1 MESSCQKRAGE
12 IASDI
17 SIILV
22 TAAQL
27 IFFTRFHKYIA
38 WYARE
43 ADASVTRISLLT
55 DDYFTWLPI
64 PIIASVI
71 VIIATTVTII
81 YDSYWFRQVAWM
93 MFSIIGIVVV
103 VSLVTIFPFD
113 FSVIPNATAADV
125 APTLL
130 TAFLIFMA
138 VFYGTTALIP
148 LVKLTRYAARQQT
161 SMTQSE

>member
-38 WYARE
+38 WYTRE
-43 ADASVTRISLLT
+43 TKSVTRISLLT

-64 PIIASVI
+64 PIIASIIVI
-71 VIIATTVTII
+71 VATTVTII

-93 MFSIIGIVVV
+93 MFNVIGIVVV
-103 VSLVTIFPFD
+103 VSLLTIFPFD

-148 LVKLTRYAARQQT
+148 LVKLQRYAARQQT

>member
-38 WYARE
+38 WYTRE
-43 ADASVTRISLLT
+43 TKSVTRISLLT

-64 PIIASVI
+64 PIIASIIVI
-71 VIIATTVTII
+71 VATTVTII
-81 YDSYWFRQVAWM
+81 YDSYWFRQVVWM
-93 MFSIIGIVVV
+93 MFNVIGIVVV
-103 VSLVTIFPFD
+103 VSLLTIFPFD

-148 LVKLTRYAARQQT
+148 LVKLQRYAARQQT
-161 SMTQSE
+161 STTQSE